1 MNGRLPQMPL
11 DRPQR
16 TKEQLAGLPVTP
28 QVAETGKQQ
37 STVARPVV
45 GASRWSFK
53 YFGVRENGRGRMRR
67 AIRPRQ
73 DALAS

>member
-1 MNGRLPQMPL
+1 MLPSIEKYTQRTTESWFDVGASILENPQMPL

-16 TKEQLAGLPVTP
+16 IQEWLAGLPVTP
-28 QVAETGKQQ
+28 QAAETGKQQ

-53 YFGVRENGRGRMRR
+53 
-67 AIRPRQ
+67 
-73 DALAS
+73 